1 MNPKAPYADCEH
13 CPLKSRPMC
22 GSRIPE
28 DAVLTVIGEKPG
40 TEEII
45 DGVPFIGQ
53 SGVVLRQALE
63 YSGVDPARVAMTN
76 AVLCLPIGSDDP
88 PEEAIRACLARL
100 DYDIRRSGAKH
111 IVAAGNVAARALDTL
126 SGREVNVGIMA
137 RAGKTYDYARMVINN
152 AGAIYDTDAID
163 IQNRRYR
170 YTCTT
175 NPAYVLRQ
183 DPYTPTYLRHMQ
195 IAINPID
202 RDFDIN
208 RVKFAVMDE
217 ANKARILQY
226 MNSFDAG
233 APCAFDVETG
243 DLIWFDTPARPAS
256 PLLCLVFTF
265 EDWRSIIIPADM
277 LKDRIVYEAVDNV
290 LNYSKYN
297 IIAHNGKFDQNVMK
311 AREGIEFEVN
321 DDTMLAHYALFELGA
336 HGLKEN
342 ATEYL
347 GAPDYEEA
355 LIVSWFRDNGMAAQ
369 DKRDYAQL
377 PRERLY
383 KYAAIDGAV
392 TLQLWRIFDA
402 ELKAKNLYEW
412 PYKRVLMETA
422 NALPIMEQTGIGIDR
437 AQLAHARAEFESA
450 LAKIEQ
456 TMTDML
462 APLIAAR
469 PDLTE
474 LRRLMTK
481 RRKTSDGEINIKTG
495 KLKRGS
501 ATYEEYIQY
510 NPKSPQQTSVI
521 LYEVLGLR
529 LNKRLIKPTASNT
542 GKEALDALPDHAFIT
557 ELRQHRRIAKMV
569 DTYVTSI
576 ERRLTVDDLIHVDF
590 RLTGTEI
597 GRLSAASGDHGIP
610 RPDDYYGAVIRS
622 MFTAD
627 PHDEDEVLVIAD
639 YNQAELRAFAH
650 LAQVQFLL
658 EKYRNGEDVHTETG
672 IMLDKHKAPIF
683 HGFEYACDV
692 VAGRHTAP
700 VEQIEAMKKFI
711 KARRVLAKNVNF
723 GKIYLGGA
731 AGISGM
737 IGGAVPASV
746 IKEILIV
753 YRQIMPEAD
762 EYAERQFAFLCQHG
776 YVKTIFNRHRRF
788 YVISEFNRE
797 EARKAAVHMVVAGSA
812 ADLTNLSSVR
822 LVRQGVRLCHSV
834 HDSLIAR
841 AHRSEAQQVADLMQ
855 SVMEQTG
862 SEFMPSLPWIADIE
876 VLKSG
881 EFPRRWYPQPKRSD
895 YDERGKL
902 IV

>member
-1 MNPKAPYADCEH
+1 MNPKAPFADCAN
-13 CPLKSRPMC
+13 CPLQSRPMC
-22 GSRIPE
+22 HSRIPE
-28 DAVLTVIGEKPG
+28 GAVLTVIGEKPG

-45 DGVPFIGQ
+45 ENTPFIGQ

-63 YSGVDPARVAMTN
+63 YSGVDPKLVAMTN

-88 PEEAIRACLARL
+88 PDDAIRACSARL
-100 DYDIRRSGAKH
+100 DADIRRSGAKH
-111 IVAAGNVAARALDTL
+111 IVAAGNVAARALDQL
-126 SGREVNVGIMA
+126 SGREVNSGILA
-137 RAGKTYDYARMVINN
+137 RAGKTYDYSRMVINE
-152 AGAIYDTDAID
+152 AGATYDTDIID
-163 IQNRRYR
+163 VRNTRFK

-175 NPAYVLRQ
+175 NPAYVLRL

-195 IAINPID
+195 IAVNPYE
-202 RDFDIN
+202 RNFDIN
-208 RVKFAVMDE
+208 AVKFVVMDE
-217 ANKARILQY
+217 TNKARVLQY
-226 MNSFDAG
+226 INSFDRG
-233 APCAFDVETG
+233 APLAFDVETG
-243 DLIWFDTPARPAS
+243 DLIWYNTPARPAS
-256 PLLCLVFTF
+256 PLLCLVLTF
-265 EDWRSIIIPADM
+265 EDWRSVIIPADM
-277 LKDRIVYEAVDNV
+277 LRDPTVQQAVEFALDE
-290 LNYSKYN
+290 YW

-311 AREGIEFEVN
+311 AREDIVFEVN

-347 GAPDYEEA
+347 GAPDYEET
-355 LIVSWFRDNGMAAQ
+355 LIVSWFRDHGMAAQ
-369 DKRDYAQL
+369 DKRDYAAL
-377 PRERLY
+377 PKDRLY

-412 PYKRVLMETA
+412 PYRNVLMTVA
-422 NALPIMEQTGIGIDR
+422 NALPIMEQNGIGIDR
-437 AQLAHARAEFESA
+437 EQLAHARIEFESA
-450 LAKIEQ
+450 LALVEQ
-456 TMTDML
+456 TMTAML
-462 APLIAAR
+462 MPLIAAR
-469 PDLTE
+469 PDLGE
-474 LRRLMTK
+474 LRRLMSN
-481 RRKTSDGEINIKTG
+481 RRKIYEGDPNG
-495 KLKRGS
+495 KGGIKRGT
-501 ATYEEYIQY
+501 AQYETYYAY
-510 NPKSPQQTSVI
+510 NPRSPDQTSII
-521 LYEVLGLR
+521 LYDVLGLK
-529 LNKRLIKPTASNT
+529 LNKRLIKPTKANT
-542 GKEALDALPDHAFIT
+542 GKEALDALPDHPFIV
-557 ELRQHRRIAKMV
+557 ELRQHRRLAKMI
-569 DTYVTSI
+569 DTYISSI
-576 ERRLTVDDLIHVDF
+576 ERRLTVDDLLHVDF
-590 RLTGTEI
+590 RITGTEI

-627 PHDEDEVLVIAD
+627 PHNDDEVLVIAD

-650 LAQVQFLL
+650 LAQVAFLL

-672 IMLDKHKAPIF
+672 IMLDRYKAPIF

-700 VEQIEAMKKFI
+700 AEQIEAMKKLI
-711 KARRVLAKNVNF
+711 KRLRVLAKNVNF

-746 IKEILIV
+746 IKEVLKV
-753 YRQIMPEAD
+753 YREIMPEAD
-762 EYAERQFAFLCQHG
+762 EYAERQFAFLSQHG

-812 ADLTNLSSVR
+812 ADLTNISSAR
-822 LVRQGVRLCHSV
+822 LVNAGVRLCHSV

-841 AHRSEAQQVADLMQ
+841 AHRSEAQQVADLMK
-855 SVMEQTG
+855 SIMEKTG

-881 EFPRRWYPQPKRSD
+881 EFPRRWVPQPKRSD
-895 YDERGKL
+895 YDARGKL